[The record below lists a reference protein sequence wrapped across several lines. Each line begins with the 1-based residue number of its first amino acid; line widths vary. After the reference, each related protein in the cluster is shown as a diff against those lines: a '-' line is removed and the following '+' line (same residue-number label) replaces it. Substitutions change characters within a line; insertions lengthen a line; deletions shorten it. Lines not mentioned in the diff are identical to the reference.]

1 MKIGFIGIGNM
12 GGSILKG
19 YAKSAA
25 SAGNEILVHDR
36 MTENNHAMA
45 EAIAQSGYTNKHL
58 VVCNDNKE
66 LAEASDIIIIG
77 VKPAVVGSVLK
88 EIAPATD
95 KIIISMAAGVSI
107 AKLEA
112 ALNEA
117 VPGSGRG
124 AKLIRIMPN
133 TPARVGAAMTA
144 MCRNF
149 NVSDEDFALAKTI
162 FDSVGMAEGGV
173 LLLLLN
179 KAMRPA
185 AHFLY
190 TWKLGILVVVV
201 LLSIVIHR
209 PFCKYVCPLG
219 AFYGLFHRSSFLRLR
234 CDESRCVHCGLCA
247 RSCKMQVDP
256 SNHPDSAECI
266 RCGECVTACPVNALS
281 LSFKQGKKPWVKKK

>member
-1 MKIGFIGIGNM
+1 MDKVKKQKTRRKLVQALSGLAFNAHLSGFVTGLIYQGPLKKFCVPGMNCYSCPGALGACPIGSLQNFLGHGKTPRFPFYVLGWLCLLGVIAGRFICGWLCLFGLLQELLYKIPTPKIRVSEKPDRWLRKLKYVFLLVFV
-12 GGSILKG
+12 ILLPI
-19 YAKSAA
+19 
-25 SAGNEILVHDR
+25 ILRDE
-36 MTENNHAMA
+36 M
-45 EAIAQSGYTNKHL
+45 
-58 VVCNDNKE
+58 
-66 LAEASDIIIIG
+66 
-77 VKPAVVGSVLK
+77 
-88 EIAPATD
+88 
-95 KIIISMAAGVSI
+95 GVSAPYFCKWI
-107 AKLEA
+107 C
-112 ALNEA
+112 
-117 VPGSGRG
+117 P
-124 AKLIRIMPN
+124 
-133 TPARVGAAMTA
+133 
-144 MCRNF
+144 
-149 NVSDEDFALAKTI
+149 
-162 FDSVGMAEGGV
+162 VGMAEGGV
-173 LLLLLN
+173 PLLILN

-234 CDESRCVHCGLCA
+234 CDESQCVHCGLCA